1 MTSLREELRSKWEKA
16 AATPVA
22 GHEWRGIALEEP
34 SPARFVAAIR
44 EPDSRIGLLLEA
56 PLSVAPATPY
66 RVAADGLSVTDQRRP
81 EEGLLRIA
89 IALEHDSVRDVFEVL
104 AADVVEVVCR
114 TSTAKEAVTEAV
126 RRLEAWRA
134 CLKARRL
141 GLSMESQL
149 GLIGELIVLRV
160 VAAEMGYAGAVGAW
174 QGPLQGIHDFN
185 HAGIAIEVKTVLG
198 PGSWLRIS
206 RLAQLETTGLSALA
220 MARPR
225 LHESAIGTSLADS
238 VKEIRDS
245 IGRDDPAALAEF
257 NERMIRAGY
266 LEIDAAM
273 YANSRFTL
281 HDIRWY
287 EVVRDFPRLTTA
299 SVPAGIVDGTYV
311 IDERSIGQFRLGDRA
326 LRDLLQSLK
335 EPLHA

>member
-1 MTSLREELRSKWEKA
+1 
-16 AATPVA
+16 
-22 GHEWRGIALEEP
+22 
-34 SPARFVAAIR
+34 
-44 EPDSRIGLLLEA
+44 
-56 PLSVAPATPY
+56 
-66 RVAADGLSVTDQRRP
+66 LSVTDQRRP
-81 EEGLLRIA
+81 EEALLRIA

-104 AADVVEVVCR
+104 AADVVEVACR

-141 GLSMESQL
+141 RLSTESQL
-149 GLIGELIVLRV
+149 GLIGELIVLRLL
-160 VAAEMGYAGAVGAW
+160 AAEMGYTGAVGAW
-174 QGPLQGIHDFN
+174 HGPLHGIHDFN

-198 PGSWLRIS
+198 LGSWLRIS
-206 RLAQLETTGLSALA
+206 HLAQLETTGLSALA
-220 MARPR
+220 VARPR
-225 LHESAIGTSLADS
+225 LQESAIGTSLAEL

-245 IGRDDPAALAEF
+245 MGRDDPAALDQF

-299 SVPAGIVDGTYV
+299 SVPVGIVDGTYV
-311 IDERSIGQFRLGDRA
+311 INERSIGQFRLGNTA
-326 LRDLLQSLK
+326 LRDLLQRLK
-335 EPLHA
+335 EPMHA